1 MIVQEEYDLGTE
13 ASVTWLACKMQ
24 RKILSS
30 VKKKQNKFLFS
41 NSNLVEHTGSPTG
54 R

>member
-30 VKKKQNKFLFS
+30 VKKNKI
-41 NSNLVEHTGSPTG
+41 NYGQLVTQFFFVVIYDKS
-54 R
+54 